1 MRTAL
6 RLEFLKNKR
15 RGLMLTTLLLVGFEV
30 LWIYMAFRN
39 PSANEI
45 QIGWME
51 LLYQVPALNSIIL
64 PVTAAVIA
72 SRLADVEHKG
82 ETWKLLKTIQR
93 TECLFHAK
101 FLCGTWYLLLSIV
114 LLTGCMLVCGKVLGY
129 AGEPNLGKFLLFF
142 VFQLFVALEIFAVQ
156 LTLSV
161 LVRNQMIAL
170 CIGCGGAFIGLLLL
184 FVPLKLLQYLLPW
197 GHASLLYLV
206 YMVNW
211 QPDTRILE
219 LAYLRVN
226 WLAFALTVGAVLLW
240 NFVGGRL
247 LARKEV

>member
-1 MRTAL
+1 MMTAL
-6 RLEFLKNKR
+6 RLEFLKSRR
-15 RGLMLTTLLLVGFEV
+15 RGLMLTTLMLVGFEV

-51 LLYQVPALNSIIL
+51 LLYQVPALNSIIF

-72 SRLADVEHKG
+72 SRLSDVEHRG
-82 ETWKLLKTIQR
+82 ETWKMLETMQR
-93 TECLFHAK
+93 AECLFHAK
-101 FLCGTWYLLLSIV
+101 FLCGAWYLLLSTA

-129 AGEPNLGKFLLFF
+129 AGEPDIEKFVLFF
-142 VFQLFVALEIFAVQ
+142 IFQLFGALEIFAVQ

-161 LVRNQMIAL
+161 LVRNQMISL
-170 CIGCGGAFIGLLLL
+170 CIGCGGAFIGLLLM
-184 FVPLKLLQYLLPW
+184 FVPLKFLQYLLPW

-206 YMVNW
+206 YMVHW
-211 QPDTRILE
+211 DPDMRILE
-219 LAYLRVN
+219 LAYLQIN
-226 WLAFALTVGAVLLW
+226 WIAFALTVGAVLLW
-240 NFVGGRL
+240 NFTGGRL

>member
-1 MRTAL
+1 
-6 RLEFLKNKR
+6 
-15 RGLMLTTLLLVGFEV
+15 
-30 LWIYMAFRN
+30 
-39 PSANEI
+39 
-45 QIGWME
+45 
-51 LLYQVPALNSIIL
+51 
-64 PVTAAVIA
+64 
-72 SRLADVEHKG
+72 
-82 ETWKLLKTIQR
+82 
-93 TECLFHAK
+93 
-101 FLCGTWYLLLSIV
+101 
-114 LLTGCMLVCGKVLGY
+114 
-129 AGEPNLGKFLLFF
+129 
-142 VFQLFVALEIFAVQ
+142 
-156 LTLSV
+156 
-161 LVRNQMIAL
+161 